1 MHVIGIDT
9 GHLSDAAQANA
20 WLQETD
26 PPSALSCVGYLSMEF
41 ILSEALPIYKQ
52 VSSVT

>member
-26 PPSALSCVGYLSMEF
+26 PQSALSCIGYLSMEPGSGVF
-41 ILSEALPIYKQ
+41 G
-52 VSSVT
+52 VSQARHL